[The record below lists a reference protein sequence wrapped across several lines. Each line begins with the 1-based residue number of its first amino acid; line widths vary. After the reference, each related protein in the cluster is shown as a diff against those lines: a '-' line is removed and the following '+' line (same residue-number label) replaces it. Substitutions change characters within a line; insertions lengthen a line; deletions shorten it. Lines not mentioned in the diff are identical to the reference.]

1 MATLPV
7 DLEIDR
13 LMNLIRGFGWEMEKK
28 EITNKEIKL
37 AIKKE
42 ITTEKT

>member
-1 MATLPV
+1 MPTLPV

-28 EITNKEIKL
+28 EITDTDITMT
-37 AIKKE
+37 IKKKIVPE
-42 ITTEKT
+42 

>member
-28 EITNKEIKL
+28 EVTDKDITVT
-37 AIKKE
+37 IKKE
-42 ITTEKT
+42 ITEK

>member
-28 EITNKEIKL
+28 EITDKEIKL
-37 AIKKE
+37 VIKKE